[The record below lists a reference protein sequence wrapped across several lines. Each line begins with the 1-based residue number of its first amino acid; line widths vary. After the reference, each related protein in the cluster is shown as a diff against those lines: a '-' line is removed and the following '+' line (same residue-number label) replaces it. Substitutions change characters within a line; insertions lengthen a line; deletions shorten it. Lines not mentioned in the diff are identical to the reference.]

1 MTLSSFSSFSEL
13 METLQ
18 TLATRLQSHLLPPG
32 FPQDPP
38 ESTTNILPTTKCHK
52 APLMSKPQVQGGSSQ
67 VLSQR
72 LKWPLASKAGATEK
86 NHRIAEVGKDLQDNQ
101 VQPPAKYYHAH

>member
-13 METLQ
+13 MEALQ
-18 TLATRLQSHLLPPG
+18 TLAARLQSHLLPPG

-38 ESTTNILPTTKCHK
+38 ESITTIFPTTDCHEE
-52 APLMSKPQVQGGSSQ
+52 PLMSKPQVQGGSSL
-67 VLSQR
+67 VLLR

-86 NHRIAEVGKDLQDNQ
+86 NHTIFEAGKHLQDNQ
-101 VQPPAKYYHAH
+101 VQPPMKYHHAH